1 MPPHQI
7 SLKEMW
13 LHFVC
18 SRAKFRAVGQR
29 YEQTITTEWKWIGNS
44 SVPGQTLICC
54 VCSCK
59 VCLTSLAGTYDD
71 AMRADPQAN
80 RLKGFSTSFPMPSSF
95 RDLEGK
101 IDWVRNFRSGVRW
114 KPAQPESR
122 RINKH
127 TKKLLFSPHSS
138 EQCCETGL
146 SVVMEKFPFWAVWY
160 HSP

>member
-29 YEQTITTEWKWIGNS
+29 WTDYYNWMKVNWKQLCSWSDGDLLYVLLKSVLNIFGRNVWWYYEGRPSGKPAVGFFHSTPNAILIRRFGRKDRL
-44 SVPGQTLICC
+44 GQEFPFRCEMEA
-54 VCSCK
+54 
-59 VCLTSLAGTYDD
+59 SLA
-71 AMRADPQAN
+71 
-80 RLKGFSTSFPMPSSF
+80 
-95 RDLEGK
+95 
-101 IDWVRNFRSGVRW
+101 
-114 KPAQPESR
+114 
-122 RINKH
+122 RIETNKH

-146 SVVMEKFPFWAVWY
+146 SAVMEKFPFWAIRY